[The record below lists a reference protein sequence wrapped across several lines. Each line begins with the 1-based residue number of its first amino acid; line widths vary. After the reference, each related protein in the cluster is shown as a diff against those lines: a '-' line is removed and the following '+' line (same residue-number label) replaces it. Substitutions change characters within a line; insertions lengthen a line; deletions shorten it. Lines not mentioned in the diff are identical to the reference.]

1 MVMPCS
7 RSAASPSTSS
17 AKSSSPPRVPT
28 LCESRSRAASWS
40 SKISCDSYS
49 SRPLGGEV
57 QRHDRDLLLPDVLPD
72 IELGPV
78 RQRKHANT
86 LPGALAG
93 VVERPELG
101 ALLLGVPAV
110 LGGAERKNALLG
122 ATRLLGAP
130 RAAERRI
137 EAVLVERLAER
148 LGLHDI
154 GVQLRAVGERAN
166 A

>member
-1 MVMPCS
+1 MTGCS
-7 RSAASPSTSS
+7 PGKSGMGSCSTLISG
-17 AKSSSPPRVPT
+17 APRRT
-28 LCESRSRAASWS
+28 T
-40 SKISCDSYS
+40 
-49 SRPLGGEV
+49 RPRGRKV
-57 QRHDRDLLLPDVLPD
+57 QRHDRNLLQPDVLPD

-78 RQRKHANT
+78 RQRKHAQA
-86 LPGALAG
+86 LSGALAG

-122 ATRLLGAP
+122 TTLLLVAP
-130 RAAERRI
+130 RAAEGRI

-154 GVQLRAVGERAN
+154 GVQLRAVGKGA
-166 A
+166 